1 MLKKHNIRSRDNSKL
16 HREHLAT
23 GSHPGRRND
32 LVPEGDDVL
41 DGLTIH
47 QVHGA
52 FDLDDGIVGADGVV
66 AVLEVEAEGNV
77 GAVLKEN
84 IADGTGDDVV
94 DGRGLN
100 KRPSGQRCIRGMD
113 KYRPGGRYLPPQE
126 RGDRCNGRGRRGR
139 SW

>member
-23 GSHPGRRND
+23 GSHPGSRND

-41 DGLTIH
+41 DCLTIH
-47 QVHGA
+47 QVCGA
-52 FDLDDGIVGADGVV
+52 FDLDDGLVGADGVV

-84 IADGTGDDVV
+84 IADGTVDDVV
-94 DGRGLN
+94 D
-100 KRPSGQRCIRGMD
+100 
-113 KYRPGGRYLPPQE
+113 
-126 RGDRCNGRGRRGR
+126 
-139 SW
+139 